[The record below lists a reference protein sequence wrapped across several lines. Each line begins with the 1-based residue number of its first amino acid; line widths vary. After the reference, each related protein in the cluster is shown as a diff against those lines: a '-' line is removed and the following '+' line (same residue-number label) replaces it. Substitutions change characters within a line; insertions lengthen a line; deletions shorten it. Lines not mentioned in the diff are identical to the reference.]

1 MLFQGLYAYS
11 RKVDKMSEHKRQVWT
26 QHAFFKKCVAAHK
39 TSTGKNQED
48 VATDLGLATTSLNN
62 LVYQKKGKEYR
73 RPSFETAKKAAEL
86 FACSVTQFLDDP
98 GIATL
103 ATKSDE
109 VLVPWCFPQLSA
121 ECDGVAGGSDRSKT
135 VGVPFNKAW
144 LIHTL
149 NVAPANAAMFTIEGD
164 SMEPVLNS
172 GDYVLVNKGA
182 RLAGF
187 QDGIWLIR
195 AGDAIMVKKV
205 QVVGPGQLQAV
216 SLNPAYP
223 SFMLD
228 GDFEL
233 IGRVVHRSGRI

>member
-1 MLFQGLYAYS
+1 
-11 RKVDKMSEHKRQVWT
+11 MSEPKRQVWT
-26 QHAFFKKCVAAHK
+26 QHAFFRKCVAAHK
-39 TSTGKNQED
+39 ASTGKKQED

-62 LVYQKKGKEYR
+62 LVYQKRGKEYR
-73 RPSFETAKKAAEL
+73 RPSFETARKAAEL
-86 FACSVTQFLDDP
+86 FACSVTKFLDDP

-103 ATKSDE
+103 ATKGDE
-109 VLVPWCFPQLSA
+109 VLVPWCFPQPLA
-121 ECDGVAGGSDRSKT
+121 ECDGIAVASNGSRAA
-135 VGVPFNKAW
+135 GVPFNKAW
-144 LIHTL
+144 FIHTL
-149 NVAPANAAMFTIEGD
+149 NVAPANAAIFTIEGD

-182 RLAGF
+182 HLAGF

-205 QVVGPGQLQAV
+205 QVVGLGQLQAV

-233 IGRVVHRSGRI
+233 IGRVVHRSGRL